1 MKPLI
6 IERTTNSP
14 GVKFSPFG
22 LLSLKG
28 RSLMPNP
35 ADFYQPLINW
45 ASELNVKSIKLIVE
59 LDYFNTSSSKLLLE
73 LFRTLDN
80 NPNIQEFEVAW
91 NYESDDDGIL
101 EKGQIFKERLRKA
114 RFLFHELAEV

>member
-6 IERTTNSP
+6 IERTNISP
-14 GVKFSPFG
+14 SIKFNPYG
-22 LLSLKG
+22 LLSIKG
-28 RSLMPNP
+28 RSLMHDP
-35 ADFYQPLINW
+35 AEFYQPMIYW
-45 ASELNVKSIKLIVE
+45 ASVLNIKSIRLIVE

-73 LFRTLDN
+73 LFRTFDN
-80 NPNIQEFEVAW
+80 NPNVEEFELVW

-114 RFLFHELAEV
+114 RCVFNELEVI